1 MTQQRPDP
9 EAKALIDFWADVGVL
24 DAEEVEALYASA
36 PGMPDASTARP
47 PAAARAPL
55 APPSPGGPGG
65 GRPEPRRL
73 AGNPILE
80 ARRLAAGATSLEE
93 LRGVIER
100 FDGCPLK
107 QGAKTTVVFDGQIDA
122 PVMIIGEAP
131 GADEDAAGKP
141 FIGRAGKLLDR
152 MLATVGLSR
161 RENVYITNCIYWRPP
176 GNRDPSPAE
185 LQVCRPFLARQIELK
200 APKLLLT
207 AGKFATQTMLGAED
221 GIMRLR
227 GRKLEYRQDGLPAP
241 IPCIP
246 MLHPAYLLRR
256 PGDKARAWDDL
267 LTIAALCD
275 ELGVTRA
282 AGL

>member
-24 DAEEVEALYASA
+24 DVEEVEALYAAAPDMPAGSTGRAPAEARSTLASA
-36 PGMPDASTARP
+36 PPVHSA
-47 PAAARAPL
+47 
-55 APPSPGGPGG
+55 G

-80 ARRLAAGATSLEE
+80 ARKLAAGAMSLEE
-93 LRGVIER
+93 LKGLIER

-107 QGAKTTVVFDGQIDA
+107 QGARTTVVYDGRVDA
-122 PVMIIGEAP
+122 QVMIIGEAP

-161 RENVYITNCIYWRPP
+161 QENVYITNCIYWRPP

-227 GRKLEYRQDGLPAP
+227 GRKLWFKQDGLPAP
-241 IPCIP
+241 IPCVP

-256 PGDKARAWDDL
+256 PGDKARAWEDL
-267 LTIAALCD
+267 MTIAALCD
-275 ELGVTRA
+275 ELGIARG